1 MRRASADSSLARTVL
16 DTTRIA
22 TVDGTSAGQDDTK
35 DSLQDEVRDT
45 SRIEA

>member
-1 MRRASADSSLARTVL
+1 MRRAGADSSLARMVL

-22 TVDGTSAGQDDTK
+22 TVDGISAGQDGTK